1 MALLPYPADDELDPR
16 AAEVLERMP
25 VRINLF
31 SMLANAPAKMR
42 PALGL
47 GSAILRGGV
56 LDPKLRELAILRV
69 AHVTGTEY
77 EWVQHVPIAAA
88 VGVPDEQVAA
98 LASDDFDRG
107 AFDDDSALALDIVDA
122 TLRDARVP
130 AALVERGA
138 DVFGAD
144 GLLELLI
151 VAGYYAMLGNVMRAV
166 ELDVDPPAAERGAF
180 P

>member
-16 AAEVLERMP
+16 AAEVLERLP

-31 SMLANAPAKMR
+31 SMLANAPAMMR
-42 PALGL
+42 PTLGL
-47 GSAILRGGV
+47 GSAILRGGE

-98 LASDDFDRG
+98 LSKDDFERSVFSDDD
-107 AFDDDSALALDIVDA
+107 ALAIDIVDA
-122 TLRDARVP
+122 TLRDERVHP
-130 AALVERGA
+130 SLVTRGA
-138 DVFGAD
+138 DVFGRAV
-144 GLLELLI
+144 LLELLI

-166 ELDVDPPAAERGAF
+166 ELDVDAPAAQRGTF